1 MLALLILLLTTLLI
15 TIADF
20 MISFKT
26 ICFMYKS
33 GVLSTLDF
41 KYVDFKHQQPVLQIL
56 AIIIYMMIQFNSDT
70 NSLGLTQIKAK
81 ALILQVCVYFRYKP
95 QV

>member
-26 ICFMYKS
+26 TCFMYKS

-41 KYVDFKHQQPVLQIL
+41 KYVDFKHQ
-56 AIIIYMMIQFNSDT
+56 
-70 NSLGLTQIKAK
+70 
-81 ALILQVCVYFRYKP
+81 
-95 QV
+95 